1 MITAKMQVIT
11 THVNADF
18 DSLASIVAA
27 KKLYPEAIVVFPGSQ
42 EKSLRDFL
50 LKSTFYILEVEK
62 IKKVDFEKIDT
73 LILVDIRQIH
83 RIGRFSEIILKPN
96 ITIHIYDHHPPSPDD
111 IKGSYEVIRQVG
123 ATTTI
128 LSELLRERNIEI
140 SPAEA
145 TILMLGIYED
155 TGSLTF
161 TSTTPEDYSM
171 AAYLLER
178 GANLNVVSDMITKD
192 LTAEQVSLLNELI
205 QNATVHII
213 NGVEVVI
220 AKVSRSN
227 YVGDFSLLV
236 HKLKDIENI
245 NLLFA
250 LADMEDRI
258 YLVARSR
265 TKEVNVGEVAA
276 EFGGGG
282 HQTAASANIKGLT
295 LIQAENKLKELLK
308 KYIKPINIAK
318 DVMSSPAKSIDAS
331 DSLKMAGELMT
342 RYNINALPVLETG
355 RLVGIITRQIIE
367 KASFHGLKDVP
378 VKEYMISEF
387 ATVKPQTSWV
397 DVQRLIVENNQRFLP
412 VIEGTKV
419 AGVIT
424 RTDLLRVLHTDLREE
439 PRYLPDA
446 QFDPSQK
453 RRTVTKLMEELLPES
468 LISILKNAGEMAER
482 LKMNAYAVGGFVRD
496 LLLRNDNFDIDLVV
510 EGEGIKFARKFASH
524 YGGTVT
530 YHKKFGTAVINLP
543 GKIKVDVASARLE
556 YYERPAALPQVE
568 MSSIKLDL
576 YRRDFTINT
585 LAVKL
590 NPRSFGEMIDFF
602 GANKD
607 IKEKTIRVLHNL
619 SFVEDPTRVLRAL
632 RFEQR
637 FGFQLSK
644 LTANLIQNAV
654 KMNFFDNLSR
664 RRLSNELILV
674 LQEEN
679 VPPLIKRMD
688 DFDLF
693 KLIHPKL
700 VFTEHMKELLE
711 RIHNVISWF
720 KLLFLDKQYD
730 QWIVYFAGI
739 MDGLKK
745 EEIKTVAEKLS
756 LNREEALKIYAVKEK
771 VPGILFNLSSPTI
784 KNSTAYHLLT
794 SLPLEA
800 QLYLM
805 AKTTSEH
812 VRKAVSHYFTHLIQ
826 VKVEL
831 SGDDLIS
838 LGLTP
843 GKIFKKIFHEVLNAK
858 LDGVL
863 KNREDELR
871 FIKEHFPQSKI
882 HVTAK

>member
-1 MITAKMQVIT
+1 
-11 THVNADF
+11 
-18 DSLASIVAA
+18 
-27 KKLYPEAIVVFPGSQ
+27 
-42 EKSLRDFL
+42 
-50 LKSTFYILEVEK
+50 
-62 IKKVDFEKIDT
+62 
-73 LILVDIRQIH
+73 
-83 RIGRFSEIILKPN
+83 
-96 ITIHIYDHHPPSPDD
+96 
-111 IKGSYEVIRQVG
+111 VIRQVG

-412 VIEGTKV
+412 VIEGGKLT
-419 AGVIT
+419 GVIT
-424 RTDLLRVLHTDLREE
+424 RTDLLRVLHTDSDEE
-439 PRYLPDA
+439 PRYLYTSHDDTLHKDKGRA
-446 QFDPSQK
+446 IS
-453 RRTVTKLMEELLPES
+453 KLMDELLPKQV
-468 LISILKNAGEMAER
+468 IGVLKIAGKIAEE
-482 LKMNAYAVGGFVRD
+482 LKMNSYAVGGFVRD
-496 LLLRNDNFDIDLVV
+496 LLLHNANFDIDLVV
-510 EGEGIKFARKFASH
+510 EGDGIKFARKFASH

-602 GANKD
+602 GAKKD
-607 IKEKTIRVLHNL
+607 IKDKTIRVLHNL

-654 KMNFFDNLSR
+654 KMNFFDNLSG

-688 DFDLF
+688 DFDLL

-711 RIHNVISWF
+711 RIHNVLSWF

-756 LNREEALKIYAVKEK
+756 LNREEALKIYTVKEK
-771 VPGILFNLSSPTI
+771 MPGILFNLSSPAI

-794 SLPLEA
+794 SLPIEA

-812 VRKAVSHYFTHLIQ
+812 VRKAVSHYFTHSTQ

-882 HVTAK
+882 H